1 MMLSAGQ
8 VAEHAVRPAAGLR
21 ERLRLRQSL
30 PFPPANPAAGQSQA
44 GGYPQGWATSLPAS
58 AYISPWFPSVSSPI
72 M

>member
-8 VAEHAVRPAAGLR
+8 GAEHAVRPAAGLR

-44 GGYPQGWATSLPAS
+44 GDYPQG
-58 AYISPWFPSVSSPI
+58 
-72 M
+72 